1 MIYPLAGDQIDLM
14 DIESV
19 LSIYRL
25 IIAGMSLFVHTSF
38 GKIGICRIDGNVWI
52 RGRIRLLPYC
62 SGLKWVYNIYQYIGM
77 YIDTVNIITRSCNY
91 SV

>member
-1 MIYPLAGDQIDLM
+1 MIYPLADDQIDLM

-38 GKIGICRIDGNVWI
+38 GKIGI
-52 RGRIRLLPYC
+52 
-62 SGLKWVYNIYQYIGM
+62 
-77 YIDTVNIITRSCNY
+77 
-91 SV
+91 